1 MAGSAIDG
9 SDFIAS
15 GPNDFDN
22 TPVSVPRFHVDK
34 LASGNVSLP
43 DEEARHALGSRRL
56 SVGDAVTL
64 FDGQGAEAAGRIASP
79 SRRGVDVT
87 IDEIRH
93 SPRPVPALTLAVAPP
108 KGPRQDMLIE
118 KCTELSV
125 AGIIPLLCQRAVA
138 SVSQHR
144 LNKWRRTTIEAAKQ
158 SGQCWLPTLQE
169 PRSLE
174 QVLAD
179 APDFDQVLVA
189 TCAGPACPT
198 PASKQAVTPMPI
210 TELFGALRNVQ
221 SVLALVGPEGG
232 WSTGEIEQS
241 LSAGARPVL
250 LGPNT
255 LRIETAAIVVA
266 AAVHAIMRAGR

>member
-22 TPVSVPRFHVDK
+22 TPVSVPRFHVDE

-43 DEEARHALGSRRL
+43 DEEARHALGPRRL

-64 FDGQGAEAAGRIASP
+64 FDGQGAEAAGRIASR
-79 SRRGVDVT
+79 SRRGIDVT

-125 AGIIPLLCQRAVA
+125 AGIVPLLCQRAVA
-138 SVSQHR
+138 SDLQFYLTVCF
-144 LNKWRRTTIEAAKQ
+144 LCGFGFIGCCLYG
-158 SGQCWLPTLQE
+158 SGPG
-169 PRSLE
+169 R
-174 QVLAD
+174 
-179 APDFDQVLVA
+179 DQFFYLFHQKEW
-189 TCAGPACPT
+189 GHYFG
-198 PASKQAVTPMPI
+198 
-210 TELFGALRNVQ
+210 FGANMGADPRGYKVVRNN
-221 SVLALVGPEGG
+221 G
-232 WSTGEIEQS
+232 
-241 LSAGARPVL
+241 
-250 LGPNT
+250 
-255 LRIETAAIVVA
+255 
-266 AAVHAIMRAGR
+266 